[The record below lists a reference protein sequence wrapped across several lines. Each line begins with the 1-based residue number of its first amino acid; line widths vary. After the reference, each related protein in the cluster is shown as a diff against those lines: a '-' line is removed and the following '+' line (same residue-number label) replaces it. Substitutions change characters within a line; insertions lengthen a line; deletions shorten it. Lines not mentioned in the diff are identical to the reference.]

1 MFIVKSL
8 KVGLKILCLNFG
20 VEKSQGWNV
29 LQSIWRPP
37 NPRKGKPLVRAAQ
50 LVIFL
55 TILRIF
61 TKVNNSRFRE
71 VSRILDRNNS
81 MASHLELLMDFQIS
95 STVIK
100 VKTLWKVGK
109 IWKNLPPVL
118 TKQLF
123 LLSSIKTSGRFFQ
136 IFVAFSEKL
145 DFFILC
151 YVS

>member
-37 NPRKGKPLVRAAQ
+37 NPRKGKSLVPVAQ

-71 VSRILDRNNS
+71 VSQILDRNNS

-123 LLSSIKTSGRFFQ
+123 ILSSLKTSGRFF
-136 IFVAFSEKL
+136 VN
-145 DFFILC
+145 
-151 YVS
+151 